1 MITFLNYVAMFIF
14 GAVVGSIAVS
24 LYIIKNGGDF

>member
-1 MITFLNYVAMFIF
+1 MITFLNYVSVFII
-14 GAVVGSIAVS
+14 GALVGSIGVS

>member
-1 MITFLNYVAMFIF
+1 MIIFLNYIAMFFF
-14 GAVVGSIAVS
+14 GAVVGSIGVS

>member
-1 MITFLNYVAMFIF
+1 MIEIFNYIAVFIF
-14 GAVVGSIAVS
+14 GAVVGSIGVS